1 MTARRTQ
8 RRDQQD
14 GRQRRVRQV
23 QESERLRL
31 DCLQEVL
38 LSTHPLRKA
47 FVPIHLHNWL
57 GTPIRTHIHPSRTV
71 YCSVLFVSFLAVGYS
86 KRSAFTTG
94 RTTLKGCL
102 SGRSSS
108 SGCCSRCIDER
119 KIIIGADI
127 THAHDYRTRSVG
139 G

>member
-47 FVPIHLHNWL
+47 FVPIHVHNWL

-71 YCSVLFVSFLAVGYS
+71 YCSVLFVSFFGCGLQQTVGVHY
-86 KRSAFTTG
+86 
-94 RTTLKGCL
+94 RTDNVEGLLIG
-102 SGRSSS
+102 
-108 SGCCSRCIDER
+108 
-119 KIIIGADI
+119 KIIVVRMLQQV
-127 THAHDYRTRSVG
+127 YRRTQNHHWC
-139 G
+139 